1 MKNNFDRRNLLK
13 GLLTLPAA
21 AAAGAW
27 ISSCGKKSSDSTPNQ
42 QAKTSTLAKG
52 SATKTT
58 VNFNVVLHG
67 TYALQFDTLNK
78 QVLILIPSVFEA
90 DGTTPAHEYR
100 AGTFRQ
106 EGKIDASPGTV
117 LTFG

>member
-21 AAAGAW
+21 AAGGAW

-42 QAKTSTLAKG
+42 QAKTSMLAKG

-58 VNFNVVLHG
+58 VNLMSCCMERMHCSS
-67 TYALQFDTLNK
+67 TQ
-78 QVLILIPSVFEA
+78 
-90 DGTTPAHEYR
+90 
-100 AGTFRQ
+100 
-106 EGKIDASPGTV
+106 
-117 LTFG
+117 